1 MKSPPAT
8 SIPQNILKEQNFP
21 PKTLERSQLA
31 RQAIKTSLCNEPLP
45 CTVVAFHI
53 CYCTGR
59 YQGAILNCL
68 LHCPTPRITRVSTL
82 KPINMDVQRANP
94 DGWGPSANPLGTS
107 QNPFYDSAF
116 SPTNRGQGVTLKRW
130 TRPDLRPCSCLSK
143 PLQGP
148 ETAHGRDH

>member
-8 SIPQNILKEQNFP
+8 SIPPNILKEQNFP

-94 DGWGPSANPLGTS
+94 DGWGPSANPLGTL
-107 QNPFYDSAF
+107 QNPFYDPPSHRPSWPRSHTEKVDLPQSETLLLLKQTSAG
-116 SPTNRGQGVTLKRW
+116 T
-130 TRPDLRPCSCLSK
+130 
-143 PLQGP
+143 
-148 ETAHGRDH
+148 